1 MIWMKQQGKHLLFQF
16 PFRSVDYV
24 FFSNSYLDCMEWLNE
39 TLHALQNQH
48 TQVTSNQPS
57 FPEESASVPVSSSL
71 QNTTLITDM
80 NNGWDNVLSVVSNQW
95 VWWVGDAFSPPKQ
108 CISPVQS
115 TNHIWSINEEGEWT
129 SSGNHTPIFIGK
141 QFLFLF
147 LISIGHP
154 SPFRNGGTGKRIQWT
169 VPTWCW

>member
-80 NNGWDNVLSVVSNQW
+80 NNGWDNVLSVVSNQ
-95 VWWVGDAFSPPKQ
+95 
-108 CISPVQS
+108 
-115 TNHIWSINEEGEWT
+115 
-129 SSGNHTPIFIGK
+129 
-141 QFLFLF
+141 
-147 LISIGHP
+147 
-154 SPFRNGGTGKRIQWT
+154 
-169 VPTWCW
+169 